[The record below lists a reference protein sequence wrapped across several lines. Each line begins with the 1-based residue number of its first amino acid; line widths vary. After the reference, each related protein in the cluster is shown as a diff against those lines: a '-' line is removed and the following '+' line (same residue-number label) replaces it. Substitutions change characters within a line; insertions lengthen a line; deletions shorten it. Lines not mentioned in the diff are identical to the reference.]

1 MPLSAAWCRRP
12 RRFSH
17 RFQRRFYRPIRDILR
32 GHGRRQRGL
41 VPLPKRTDA
50 EEASH
55 DHPEDGPGP
64 TDSDVPVPLS
74 PAKSQYRPPD
84 PARAP
89 VFPPFS
95 PSDSLHFHCPLR
107 PMRST
112 ALEHARYWDTESIS
126 SISCR
131 SAFRLFSR
139 TAGASGCHLV
149 PRRVNSG
156 RLVAPE
162 PPAGQR
168 QSITA
173 SEGRQLSVIH
183 SPTTFASRNT
193 QSSHR
198 RRC

>member
-74 PAKSQYRPPD
+74 PAKSQYRPLD

-95 PSDSLHFHCPLR
+95 PSDP
-107 PMRST
+107 ST
-112 ALEHARYWDTESIS
+112 FTVLSDMPRNASHGAGTGRVSQ
-126 SISCR
+126 
-131 SAFRLFSR
+131 R
-139 TAGASGCHLV
+139 TAGWTAFQNVQLERVPSTSNDDLTPLQPIARTHL
-149 PRRVNSG
+149 
-156 RLVAPE
+156 AC
-162 PPAGQR
+162 
-168 QSITA
+168 
-173 SEGRQLSVIH
+173 
-183 SPTTFASRNT
+183 
-193 QSSHR
+193 SS
-198 RRC
+198 

>member
-74 PAKSQYRPPD
+74 PAKSQYRPLD

-107 PMRST
+107 
-112 ALEHARYWDTESIS
+112 HAEECQPR
-126 SISCR
+126 
-131 SAFRLFSR
+131 RL
-139 TAGASGCHLV
+139 TAGTCAARRTRPRGTTWHYVAQDRPLHVMVGGCAL
-149 PRRVNSG
+149 S
-156 RLVAPE
+156 
-162 PPAGQR
+162 
-168 QSITA
+168 
-173 SEGRQLSVIH
+173 SEGVCILGFRPDL
-183 SPTTFASRNT
+183 
-193 QSSHR
+193 
-198 RRC
+198 

>member
-17 RFQRRFYRPIRDILR
+17 RFQRRFYRPIRDILC

-95 PSDSLHFHCPLR
+95 PSDSLHFHG
-107 PMRST
+107 ST
-112 ALEHARYWDTESIS
+112 SAIS
-126 SISCR
+126 SGA
-131 SAFRLFSR
+131 AFTDNVGALRTSR
-139 TAGASGCHLV
+139 AWSEDF
-149 PRRVNSG
+149 
-156 RLVAPE
+156 PE
-162 PPAGQR
+162 LRDA
-168 QSITA
+168 
-173 SEGRQLSVIH
+173 
-183 SPTTFASRNT
+183 
-193 QSSHR
+193 
-198 RRC
+198 